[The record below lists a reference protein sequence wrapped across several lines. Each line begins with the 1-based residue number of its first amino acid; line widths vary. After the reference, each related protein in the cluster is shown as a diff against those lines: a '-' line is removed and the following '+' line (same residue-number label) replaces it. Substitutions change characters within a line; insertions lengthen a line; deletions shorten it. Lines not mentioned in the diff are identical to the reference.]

1 MALTTPLYR
10 IHCQDAQG
18 DILVNIDGQD
28 GDSSFSQ
35 TDMDAAV
42 NAMAD
47 YLDNLSGVT
56 LVSVTRYSVTGTV
69 I

>member
-69 I
+69 V